1 MRSRLLSLKS
11 CCLVVVAEELR
22 DCCTTVGDS
31 GDSAVPSAEEEMVD
45 EGLVMDCCMGE
56 SPLEL
61 DSLEDPEGGLE
72 AEDDSWQLLV
82 VLVLQDV
89 CPLAKVRG
97 GLGGIGSTCNK
108 AALYYLAKKMRASF
122 LSYSSYKIIE
132 SIDRYKK
139 YYNFT
144 VLENGRKF
152 IQSFN
157 LLASKLSWCI
167 KNNDK
172 LNLAMRLLGCDLS
185 PL

>member
-139 YYNFT
+139 HYNFT
-144 VLENGRKF
+144 VLENG
-152 IQSFN
+152 
-157 LLASKLSWCI
+157 
-167 KNNDK
+167 
-172 LNLAMRLLGCDLS
+172 
-185 PL
+185 

>member
-1 MRSRLLSLKS
+1 M
-11 CCLVVVAEELR
+11 AEELR
-22 DCCTTVGDS
+22 DCTTVGDS

-61 DSLEDPEGGLE
+61 DSLEDPEVPPGGLE

-82 VLVLQDV
+82 VLVQDV

-122 LSYSSYKIIE
+122 LSFFGFLQNH
-132 SIDRYKK
+132 R
-139 YYNFT
+139 
-144 VLENGRKF
+144 VH
-152 IQSFN
+152 
-157 LLASKLSWCI
+157 
-167 KNNDK
+167 
-172 LNLAMRLLGCDLS
+172 
-185 PL
+185 

>member
-1 MRSRLLSLKS
+1 M
-11 CCLVVVAEELR
+11 AEELR
-22 DCCTTVGDS
+22 DCTTVGDS

-61 DSLEDPEGGLE
+61 DSLEDPEVPPGGLE

-108 AALYYLAKKMRASF
+108 AALYYLAEKN
-122 LSYSSYKIIE
+122 E
-132 SIDRYKK
+132 
-139 YYNFT
+139 
-144 VLENGRKF
+144 
-152 IQSFN
+152 
-157 LLASKLSWCI
+157 SKLSFFLRVPT
-167 KNNDK
+167 K
-172 LNLAMRLLGCDLS
+172 L
-185 PL
+185 